1 MKKIV
6 LFVLSALLL
15 SAPFAFADKNNKD
28 KEEEQRIAKV
38 AQAIDNK
45 TFVIWVTTIVPQSAP
60 SIQSGR
66 EYCIRV
72 KDGVANGRLPFFGRS
87 FTAVLG
93 SDDSSIE
100 IKDVPVT
107 ISRKT
112 KGRRKQTVYTIEFK
126 TEGTTKWECTATV
139 WDNGNADIYCN
150 SPSKTPMTYYGE
162 LDVDDSPQE

>member
-6 LFVLSALLL
+6 LFVLSVLLL
-15 SAPFAFADKNNKD
+15 SAPVVFADKNEKD
-28 KEEEQRIAKV
+28 KEEAQQIAKV

-93 SDDSSIE
+93 SDDSSIVL
-100 IKDVPVT
+100 KDVPVT
-107 ISRKT
+107 ISSKT
-112 KGRRKQTVYTIEFK
+112 KGRKKQTVYTIDFK
-126 TEGTTKWECTATV
+126 TEGTVSWEGAITV

-150 SPSKTPMTYYGE
+150 SPSKTPMNYYGE
-162 LDVDDSPQE
+162 LDVEDSPQE